1 MRHTARSRTVYET
14 VRRTGYERM
23 CPIMK
28 NGRLLRWSLCFL
40 FMLLCIASAHAEV
53 ALDEAHFPDADF
65 REYLSGYDRDG
76 NGVLGDEELRSV
88 TYIMMLSGQHPQLA
102 SLQGV
107 EYLTELK
114 SLILSSKRDLVSVD
128 LSRNTKLEELQLDLC
143 GLTELDVS
151 QNTALRTLN
160 CEAKRE
166 PAWMRELPKPGN
178 DTYIYVR
185 ESGEGTTVEIA
196 LAQAMVRVFQS
207 TANRLGQPFDAQKV
221 NNDLINGSD
230 YKTISKQQ
238 SIPVNRVGVY
248 STQLSNGKWWV
259 YVLCQVAAMSNV
271 EPVWERLGLTSTSEA
286 LVSLAKS
293 TILPGWGQ
301 ISKGYT
307 KEGLL
312 TMGGE
317 VLLVGGGILS
327 YRIAQNQLNIM
338 RTPNVSVSD
347 FAAASKQYQTMQT
360 LSYVSWGMAGALY
373 VFNIIR
379 AISAHPKSSYDIT
392 FAPSAITT
400 PYSFSPTI
408 GLTYRF

>member
-1 MRHTARSRTVYET
+1 
-14 VRRTGYERM
+14 
-23 CPIMK
+23 MK
-28 NGRLLRWSLCFL
+28 TTHYILFL
-40 FMLLCIASAHAEV
+40 TCLV
-53 ALDEAHFPDADF
+53 A
-65 REYLSGYDRDG
+65 
-76 NGVLGDEELRSV
+76 
-88 TYIMMLSGQHPQLA
+88 
-102 SLQGV
+102 
-107 EYLTELK
+107 
-114 SLILSSKRDLVSVD
+114 
-128 LSRNTKLEELQLDLC
+128 
-143 GLTELDVS
+143 
-151 QNTALRTLN
+151 TLN

-185 ESGEGTTVEIA
+185 ESGEGTTIEIA

-207 TANRLGQPFDAQKV
+207 TANRLGQPFDARKV
-221 NNDLINGSD
+221 NNDLINGVD

-238 SIPVNRVGVY
+238 AIPVNRVGVY

-271 EPVWERLGLTSTSEA
+271 EPVWERLGLTSTSET

-293 TILPGWGQ
+293 TVLPGWGQ

-347 FAAASKQYQTMQT
+347 FAAASKQYQSMQT

-392 FAPSAITT
+392 LAPSAIAT
-400 PYSFSPTI
+400 PYSFFPTI